1 MMESFPVH
9 GNSLFKALK
18 ESTQFYPCPSIYLSI
33 YRKTGI
39 KIANR
44 ILKQYTRT
52 SNYENVCTFV
62 DDDYLGDK
70 TWN

>member
-9 GNSLFKALK
+9 GNSLFEALK

-44 ILKQYTRT
+44 ILKQYT
-52 SNYENVCTFV
+52 SSVSYKNVCVF
-62 DDDYLGDK
+62 DDDDDFLGDK
-70 TWN
+70 